1 MPPDMALDVDRL
13 LRLWTEPLPDGPAA
27 EEAFRALYTDPVTVN
42 GSALTAADLVAR
54 ARAVQGTFERVEHR
68 VVAVVEDGARV
79 VVAFRMGGRQVGP
92 LQTAAGLL
100 PPTGRTVQLRVVD
113 VLTLDGGRIA
123 DVFVVADELG
133 ALAALD
139 AVRLVP
145 AG

>member
-1 MPPDMALDVDRL
+1 
-13 LRLWTEPLPDGPAA
+13 
-27 EEAFRALYTDPVTVN
+27 
-42 GSALTAADLVAR
+42 
-54 ARAVQGTFERVEHR
+54 
-68 VVAVVEDGARV
+68 
-79 VVAFRMGGRQVGP
+79 
-92 LQTAAGLL
+92 
-100 PPTGRTVQLRVVD
+100 VQLRVVD

>member
-1 MPPDMALDVDRL
+1 MSTAQPCAGSLTSPRPTVADPATTAPAPVKDSG
-13 LRLWTEPLPDGPAA
+13 WT
-27 EEAFRALYTDPVTVN
+27 
-42 GSALTAADLVAR
+42 
-54 ARAVQGTFERVEHR
+54 
-68 VVAVVEDGARV
+68 VVEDGDRA